1 MSKLPSVIF
10 VVFLTIFLTV
20 FAGGIIFKIA
30 YPFPDRINFGVTF
43 SPKYAGNLGLD
54 WQQTYLKII
63 DELKVRFLRVPTYW
77 DGTEKNYMD
86 FDFSDIDFM
95 LDEARRRG
103 VKVILVLGA
112 RQPRWPE
119 CHIPSWVK
127 SLSIKDRQE
136 KILEFIGRVVERY
149 KHHSAILA
157 WQVENEPMLEGFG
170 QCEDR
175 ADKDFLK
182 QESGLVADL
191 NGKPVVITDSGELGF
206 WIEPM
211 RSSDIFATTVYRM
224 VYDKYLGYV
233 TYPIPPY
240 LYNIKSSL
248 IRYFFA
254 PQNKK
259 TIISEL
265 QAEPWSADNALVNM
279 PLDQQLSLFSV
290 NRFRE
295 NIEYAKQTGFDTAYL
310 WGVEWWY
317 FMAQNGYPQY
327 LQYAKTLF

>member
-1 MSKLPSVIF
+1 MPKLPIIAL
-10 VVFLTIFLTV
+10 VFLTIFLTV
-20 FAGGIIFKIA
+20 FAGGIIFKIV
-30 YPFPDRINFGVTF
+30 YPFPDRVNFGVTF
-43 SPKYAGNLGLD
+43 SPKYASNLGLD
-54 WQQTYLKII
+54 WQKTYINTI
-63 DELKVRFLRVPTYW
+63 DELGVKFLRVPTYW
-77 DGTEKNYMD
+77 DETEKNYMD

-95 LDEARRRG
+95 LDEAKKRG
-103 VKVILVLGA
+103 VKVILGLGA

-119 CHIPSWVK
+119 CHIPNWAK
-127 SLSIKDRQE
+127 ELTTKKRQE

-149 KHHSAILA
+149 KHHTAILA
-157 WQVENEPMLEGFG
+157 WQVENEPMLESFG

-182 QESGLVADL
+182 QEADLVRDL

-206 WIEPM
+206 WVEPM
-211 RSSDIFATTVYRM
+211 RSSDIFATTVYRT

-240 LYNIKSSL
+240 LYNVKSSL

-265 QAEPWSADNALVNM
+265 QAEPWSPGNNLIKTDLNE
-279 PLDQQLSLFSV
+279 QLSLFSV
-290 NRFRE
+290 NKFRK
-295 NIEYAKQTGFDTAYL
+295 NIEYAKQTGFDTIYL

-317 FMAQNGYPQY
+317 FMAQNGHPEY
-327 LQYAKTLF
+327 LEYAKSLF